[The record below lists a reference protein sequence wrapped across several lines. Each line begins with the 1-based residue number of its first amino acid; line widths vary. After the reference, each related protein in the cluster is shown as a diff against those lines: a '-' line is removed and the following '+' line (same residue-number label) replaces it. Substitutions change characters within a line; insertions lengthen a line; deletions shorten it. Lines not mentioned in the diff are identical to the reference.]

1 MTVKFGSAG
10 APASFYAQ
18 GYKSSLDMPDWL
30 SKRGLNAYEY
40 QCTRGVRIKEPMA
53 RELGE
58 RARRFGVSLSIHA
71 PYYINLSTEE
81 PEKRIKTRGY
91 LLDSLRAARWM
102 GAQTVV
108 FHPGGGPG
116 VDRLVTFGRAKVL
129 LQEILQ
135 EVASEGMQNIFLA
148 PETMGKINQMG
159 SLEEVLEL
167 CTLGEQVIPCVDFG
181 HLNAISQGSLKTK
194 EDYAKILDR
203 IANALGQEVVNH
215 LHMHFSPI
223 EFTKAGEKKHWTLQE
238 SHLYGPDFR
247 PLAELIVERQLE
259 PVIICESA
267 GTQAED
273 ALVYKSIFEQLLSS

>member
-10 APASFYAQ
+10 APDSFYAQ
-18 GYKSSLDMPDWL
+18 GYKSSLDMPAWL
-30 SKRGLNAYEY
+30 SKQGLNAYEY
-40 QCTRGVRIKEPMA
+40 QCSRGVKIKEPMA

-58 RARRFGVSLSIHA
+58 RARQFGITLSIHA

-81 PEKRIKTRGY
+81 PEKKIKTKGY
-91 LLDSLRAARWM
+91 ILDSLRVAKWM

-116 VDRLVTFGRAKVL
+116 TDRLGTFNRAKVL
-129 LQEILQ
+129 FKEILQ
-135 EVASEGMQNIFLA
+135 EVAAEGLQDIFLA

-181 HLNAISQGSLKTK
+181 HLNAVTQGSLKTK
-194 EDYAKILDR
+194 EDYARILDR
-203 IANALGQEVVNH
+203 IENTLGQAVVNH
-215 LHMHFSPI
+215 LHMHFSTI

-247 PLAELIVERQLE
+247 PLAEIMAERRME

-273 ALVYKSIFEQLLSS
+273 ALVYKSIFEQLV